1 MNGTFK
7 ALQAREG
14 ASGFEQHIVQRNVD
28 DLPAGEVL
36 IRVSHSSVNYKDAL
50 SAFGNKGVTRQYP
63 HTPGID
69 AVGVV
74 ESSADPSIAVGQNVI
89 VMGYDLGMN
98 TAGGYGQYIRVPA
111 SWVLHKPEA
120 LAPEDA
126 MVFGTAGFTAAMCV
140 DTLLQVGIS
149 PDQGPVLVT
158 GATGGVGAVAVWLLK
173 NQGFE
178 VIAATGKAE
187 HHGWLKSIG
196 ADSCVSREALL
207 ENANRP
213 MNKPVWAAAVDTVG
227 GEILGNIL
235 KSIRYGGSVACCGM
249 VAGGNFTT
257 SVFPFIL
264 RGVNLLGVDSVEL
277 PLDVKQDIWNLLG
290 GKWMFATYPQ
300 FKQLV
305 AKLIELDQL
314 PDVLAQVYKG
324 QHIGR
329 YVVKVGD

>member
-1 MNGTFK
+1 MSSTFR
-7 ALQAREG
+7 ALQARET
-14 ASGFEQHIVQRNVD
+14 ANGFEQVVVERNVD

-50 SAFGNKGVTRQYP
+50 SASGNKGVTRQFP

-74 ESSADPSIAVGQNVI
+74 ESSADPAIRVGDEVI

-98 TAGGYGQYIRVPA
+98 TSGGFSQYVRVPA
-111 SWVLHKPEA
+111 AWVIRKPA
-120 LAPEDA
+120 RLSPENA

-158 GATGGVGAVAVWLLK
+158 GATGGVGIVAVWLLH

-178 VIAATGKAE
+178 VVASTGKSGQEAL
-187 HHGWLKSIG
+187 LKSVGASNVIG
-196 ADSCVSREALL
+196 RDVLL
-207 ENANRP
+207 ENAGKP

-227 GEILGNIL
+227 GDILGNIL

-249 VAGGNFTT
+249 VGGHQFST

-277 PLDVKQDIWNLLG
+277 PLDVKQDIWNMLG
-290 GKWMFATYPQ
+290 DKWTFDDFAG
-300 FKQLV
+300 FKQRTV
-305 AKLIELDQL
+305 KQVTLDAL
-314 PDVLAQVYKG
+314 PAALDEVLRGA
-324 QHIGR
+324 HLGR
-329 YVVKVGD
+329 YVVKLD

>member
-7 ALQAREG
+7 ALLASEG
-14 ASGFEQHIVQRNVD
+14 PNGFEQHVVERTLD
-28 DLPAGEVL
+28 DLPEGDVL
-36 IRVSHSSVNYKDAL
+36 IRVSHSSINYKDAL
-50 SAFGNKGVTRQYP
+50 SAFGNKGVTRNYP

-74 ESSADPSIAVGQNVI
+74 ESSTDPSIRVGEEVI

-98 TAGGYGQYIRVPA
+98 TAGGFGQYVRVPA
-111 SWVLHKPEA
+111 SWVIRKPES
-120 LAPEDA
+120 LSPEDA
-126 MVFGTAGFTAAMCV
+126 MVFGTAGFTAAMSV
-140 DTLLQVGIS
+140 DTLLQVGIA

-158 GATGGVGAVAVWLLK
+158 GATGGVGIVAVWLLK

-178 VIAATGKAE
+178 VIAATGKADQYPL
-187 HHGWLKSIG
+187 LKAVGASSCIG
-196 ADSCVSREALL
+196 RDALL
-207 ENANRP
+207 ENASRP

-227 GEILGNIL
+227 GDILGNLL

-249 VAGGNFTT
+249 VAGPQFTT

-290 GKWMFATYPQ
+290 GKWLFDNFHE
-300 FKQLV
+300 FKQTV
-305 AKLIELDQL
+305 TKTINYAKL
-314 PDVLAQVYKG
+314 PDALAEVYNG

-329 YVVKVGD
+329 YVVKLD

>member
-1 MNGTFK
+1 MSAAFK
-7 ALQAREG
+7 ALQVRESG
-14 ASGFEQHIVQRNVD
+14 EGFERHIVERIVD

-50 SAFGNKGVTRQYP
+50 SGFGNKGVTRSYP

-74 ESSADPSIAVGQNVI
+74 ESSVDPAVRVGEQVI
-89 VMGYDLGMN
+89 IMGYDLGMN
-98 TAGGYGQYIRVPA
+98 TAGGFGQYIRVPA
-111 SWVLHKPEA
+111 AWVIRKPQGLSAEN
-120 LAPEDA
+120 A
-126 MVFGTAGFTAAMCV
+126 MVFGTAGFTAAMSV
-140 DTLLQVGIS
+140 DTLLQVGIA

-158 GATGGVGAVAVWLLK
+158 GATGGVGIIAVWLLK
-173 NQGFE
+173 NLGFE
-178 VIAATGKAE
+178 VVAATGKADQ
-187 HHGWLKSIG
+187 HDLLKAVG
-196 ADSCVSREALL
+196 ASQCVSREFLL

-213 MNKPVWAAAVDTVG
+213 VNKPQWAAAVDTVG
-227 GEILGNIL
+227 GDILGNLL

-290 GKWMFATYPQ
+290 SKWRFDSLDS
-300 FKQLV
+300 FKQKVVKTIGL
-305 AKLIELDQL
+305 EQL
-314 PDVLAQVYKG
+314 PQALEDVYNG
-324 QHIGR
+324 RHFGR
-329 YVVKVGD
+329 YVVRLD

>member
-1 MNGTFK
+1 MSGTFR
-7 ALQAREG
+7 ALRVSEG
-14 ASGFEQHIVQRNVD
+14 ANGYEMAIAERNID
-28 DLPAGEVL
+28 DLPPGDVL
-36 IRVSHSSVNYKDAL
+36 IRVSHSSINYKDAL
-50 SAFGNKGVTRQYP
+50 SASGNKGVTRQYP

-74 ESSADPSIAVGQNVI
+74 EHSNESGIRVGEEVL

-98 TAGGYGQYIRVPA
+98 TSGGFSQYVRVPA
-111 SWVLHKPEA
+111 SWVIRKPA
-120 LAPEDA
+120 NLAAEDA

-158 GATGGVGAVAVWLLK
+158 GATGGVAIIAVWLLH

-178 VIAATGKAE
+178 VVAATGKPEQEAF
-187 HHGWLKSIG
+187 LKSVG
-196 ADSCVSREALL
+196 ATSVISRASLL
-207 ENANRP
+207 ENASRP

-227 GEILGNIL
+227 GDILGNIL

-249 VAGGNFTT
+249 VAGHQFTT

-277 PLDVKQDIWNLLG
+277 PLDVKQDIWNMLAEKWSFESFADFRSKIVKVIGLNDLPAALG
-290 GKWMFATYPQ
+290 
-300 FKQLV
+300 
-305 AKLIELDQL
+305 
-314 PDVLAQVYKG
+314 DVLKG
-324 QHIGR
+324 THSGR
-329 YVVKVGD
+329 YVVKID